1 MAVPQM
7 PWTISKEDIEAVI
20 SMPPILNQFYDQM
33 VNVERKYLEEGIRR
47 ALGLWVSELEP
58 SLMYR
63 VGQTRPF
70 GVTAVG
76 HWTPYIE
83 IKWDDNF
90 YLTGE
95 PIRYPV
101 SYRQALS

>member
-1 MAVPQM
+1 MALPTG
-7 PWTISKEDIEAVI
+7 PWSISKEDLEAAFA
-20 SMPPILNQFYDQM
+20 MPPLLTSFYDQM
-33 VNVERKYLEEGIRR
+33 VSAEQKYLEEGIRR

-63 VGQTRPF
+63 QGSTRPF

-76 HWTPYIE
+76 HRTPYIE
-83 IKWDDNF
+83 IKWDENF
-90 YLTGE
+90 YLSGE

-101 SYRQALS
+101 SYRQF